1 MKGLQRLN
9 LTHIDMKFA
18 AFRPSTRLFIPA
30 LIGAVLAT
38 AAPVATPAWSQGAQ
52 ASTTAVQGEV
62 RDSLQGGVLRGALV
76 QLVNSDDAGRFSRSV
91 SSDSLG
97 QFRFDSVPDGKYTLG
112 FFHPILDSL
121 GLQPLARAVTV
132 LRQGAL
138 RVDLALPGPKRFRDL
153 VCGAKPSDGA
163 SGLVMGTVR
172 DARTREPIKN
182 ARVTGQ
188 WQELVFSGGR
198 MVPRIPRKVAST
210 EDNGVFVLCEVPGQG
225 TVMLNASRGAD
236 STDFVEVEVPASGF
250 IRRELYVTAT
260 RVVAAI
266 DSAPASDTLA
276 FRNKTV
282 RLGDARIVGSVISV
296 ESGEP
301 VNGAVVAV
309 THGPQTRTNDRG
321 QFTLQNV
328 AAGSRTVEVRAVGRV
343 PVRRSVDVL
352 EEMLPLRIAMSTFKA
367 VLDTLK
373 VTAGLSSSLD
383 YAEFEKR
390 RRTFGT
396 GRFLTQSDA
405 RVRGAIETTE
415 IFRNFPGLEV
425 RANGEGSEDIY
436 MKGVFDEVCKPSIW
450 VNGTQMANVNSGS
463 LDVMVRPERV
473 VGIEVYSPTS
483 MPAQFQGTL
492 TGCGAVVIWARN

>member
-1 MKGLQRLN
+1 MKS
-9 LTHIDMKFA
+9 D
-18 AFRPSTRLFIPA
+18 AFRPNFRFIPA
-30 LIGAVLAT
+30 LVGAVLASALPALRPLSSQ
-38 AAPVATPAWSQGAQ
+38 AAPV
-52 ASTTAVQGEV
+52 STTAVLGEV

-76 QLVNSDDAGRFSRSV
+76 QLVNSEDAARFSRSV
-91 SSDSLG
+91 SSDSIG

-132 LRQGAL
+132 VRQGAL
-138 RVDLALPGPKRFRDL
+138 RADLALPGPKRFRDV

-172 DARTREPIKN
+172 DARTREPIKS
-182 ARVTGQ
+182 ALVTGQ

-198 MVPRIPRKVAST
+198 MVPRTPRKISQT

-250 IRRELYVTAT
+250 IRRELFLTES
-260 RVVAAI
+260 RVVAAV
-266 DSAPASDTLA
+266 DSAPKSDTLA

-282 RLGDARIVGSVISV
+282 RLGDARLVGSVISV

-301 VNGAVVAV
+301 VSGAVVAV
-309 THGPQTRTNDRG
+309 TNGPQTRTNERG
-321 QFTLQNV
+321 QFVLQNV

-352 EEMLPLRIAMSTFKA
+352 EETAPVRIAMSTFKA

-390 RRTFGT
+390 RATFGM

-405 RVRGAIETTE
+405 RVRMAIETTE

-425 RANGEGSEDIY
+425 RANAAGGDDIF
-436 MKGVFDEVCKPSIW
+436 MKGVFDEVCRPAIW
-450 VNGTQMANVNSGS
+450 VNGTQMQNVSSGS
-463 LDVMVRPERV
+463 LDVMVRPERI

-483 MPAQFQGTL
+483 MPTQFQGGM